1 MMPTSSELRAALA
14 AHEANRPDVLKATDP
29 ASPKWMYAEWEKWCE
44 RKRRIQTQITLA
56 LADEENVWRDASGN
70 VVKRPIVWVY
80 GHSDIHH
87 IESRQAEAIKRA
99 TKKAEE
105 MRLYRERKAQGL
117 LKMNGRPRSEN
128 PSPEAIRKREA
139 RERAREAA

>member
-1 MMPTSSELRAALA
+1 MMPTSTELRAALA

-29 ASPKWMYAEWEKWCE
+29 ASPKWMYAEWEQWCE

-56 LADEENVWRDASGN
+56 LADEQNVWRDASGN

-87 IESRQAEAIKRA
+87 IESLQPEAIKRA

-128 PSPEAIRKREA
+128 PSPEALRKREA

>member
-1 MMPTSSELRAALA
+1 MMPTSTELRAALA

-29 ASPKWMYAEWEKWCE
+29 ASPKWMYAEWEQWCE

-56 LADEENVWRDASGN
+56 LADEQNVWRDASGN

-87 IESRQAEAIKRA
+87 IESLQPEAIKRA

-139 RERAREAA
+139 RERAREAV

>member
-80 GHSDIHH
+80 GHSDIHR
-87 IESRQAEAIKRA
+87 IESRQDEAVKRA
-99 TKKAEE
+99 TRKAEE
-105 MRLYRERKAQGL
+105 MRLYRERKAAGL
-117 LKMNGRPRSEN
+117 TQMNGRPRSEN
-128 PSPEAIRKREA
+128 PSKEALRKREK
-139 RERAREAA
+139 RAREAV

>member
-1 MMPTSSELRAALA
+1 
-14 AHEANRPDVLKATDP
+14 
-29 ASPKWMYAEWEKWCE
+29 MYAEWEKWCE

-70 VVKRPIVWVY
+70 VGKRPIVWVY

-105 MRLYRERKAQGL
+105 MRLYRERKAAGL
-117 LKMNGRPRSEN
+117 TQMNGRPRSEN
-128 PSPEAIRKREA
+128 PSKEALRKREK
-139 RERAREAA
+139 RAREAA

>member
-80 GHSDIHH
+80 GHSDIHR
-87 IESRQAEAIKRA
+87 IESRQDEAVKRA
-99 TKKAEE
+99 TRKAEE

>member
-1 MMPTSSELRAALA
+1 MLSDELKAALA
-14 AHEANRPDVLKATDP
+14 EHETHRPDPLRATEAD
-29 ASPKWMYAEWEKWCE
+29 APKWLYHEWEKWCE
-44 RKRRIQTQITLA
+44 RKRKLNVQLTLA
-56 LADEENVWRDASGN
+56 LADEQNVWRDASGN

>member
-29 ASPKWMYAEWEKWCE
+29 ASPKWMYAEWEQWCE

-56 LADEENVWRDASGN
+56 LADEENVWTDASGN
-70 VVKRPIVWVY
+70 VVKRPITWAY
-80 GHSDIHH
+80 GHSDIHC
-87 IESRQAEAIKRA
+87 IKSRQAEAVKLA

-105 MRLYRERKAQGL
+105 MRLYRERRAAGL
-117 LKMNGRPRSEN
+117 TQMNGRPRSEN
-128 PSPEAIRKREA
+128 PSKEALRKREK
-139 RERAREAA
+139 RAREAA

>member
-44 RKRRIQTQITLA
+44 RKRKLNVQLTLA

-80 GHSDIHH
+80 GHSDIHR
-87 IESRQAEAIKRA
+87 IESRQDEAVKRA
-99 TKKAEE
+99 TRKAEE
-105 MRLYRERKAQGL
+105 MRLYRERRAAGL
-117 LKMNGRPRSEN
+117 TQMNGRPRSAT
-128 PSPEAIRKREA
+128 PSKEALQKRA
-139 RERAREAA
+139 ERARKAA

>member
-29 ASPKWMYAEWEKWCE
+29 ASPKWMYAEWEQWCE

-56 LADEENVWRDASGN
+56 LAEDVNVWTDASGN
-70 VVKRPIVWVY
+70 VVERPITWAY
-80 GHSDIHH
+80 GHSDIHC
-87 IESRQAEAIKRA
+87 IKSRQAEAVKRA

-105 MRLYRERKAQGL
+105 MRLYRERKAAGL
-117 LKMNGRPRSEN
+117 TQMNGRPRSEN
-128 PSPEAIRKREA
+128 PSKEALRKREK
-139 RERAREAA
+139 RAREAA

>member
-29 ASPKWMYAEWEKWCE
+29 ASPKWMYAEWEQWCE

-80 GHSDIHH
+80 GHSDIHR
-87 IESRQAEAIKRA
+87 IESRQDEAVKRA
-99 TKKAEE
+99 TRKAEE
-105 MRLYRERKAQGL
+105 MRLYRERKAAGL
-117 LKMNGRPRSEN
+117 TQMNGRPRSEN
-128 PSPEAIRKREA
+128 PSKEALRKREK
-139 RERAREAA
+139 RAREAV